1 MLNFELNEKWGENSL
16 ILGFTQVPTT
26 LIYAQKELGLSSIEI
41 NILLN
46 LLTHWWK
53 KEEFPYPS
61 QAGIAHR
68 MGVSTRTVQ
77 RTLAGLETKGLIVRN
92 KTSRDNN
99 KYKGRS
105 IYDLSPLVKILEEK
119 SPELDIVK
127 KNKKNRKLAKSI

>member
-1 MLNFELNEKWGENSL
+1 MLNFELKEKWGENSL
-16 ILGFTQVPTT
+16 ILGFTQIPTT

-61 QAGIAHR
+61 QAGIAYR

-77 RTLAGLETKGLIVRN
+77 RTLAGLETKGFITRN
-92 KTSRDNN
+92 KTSRDNS
-99 KYKGRS
+99 KYK
-105 IYDLSPLVKILEEK
+105 
-119 SPELDIVK
+119 
-127 KNKKNRKLAKSI
+127 